1 MANAAAQAYRAQ
13 AIMTASPGR
22 LIAKLYEAAI
32 RSLRRA
38 IQAIDDNDIEGRWR
52 ANAKAADII
61 EHLATTLN
69 IEQGGE
75 IAANLDRLYSFMI
88 RRLIYVDLHNDPAPA
103 RDVIGLLEPLHRA
116 WLEIDKQTDASG
128 AAPPSDDGAV
138 ERGPRPGDAT
148 SQAYSTA

>member
-1 MANAAAQAYRAQ
+1 MNNTAANAYRAQ
-13 AIMTASPGR
+13 EIMTASPG
-22 LIAKLYEAAI
+22 LLVAKLYEAAI

-38 IQAIDDNDIEGRWR
+38 IRAIDDNDIEGRWR

-116 WLEIDKQTDASG
+116 WVEIDKQTVASG
-128 AAPPSDDGAV
+128 AALPSDD
-138 ERGPRPGDAT
+138 PRPGDAT